1 MVSIREIM
9 RMWKGKRGVT
19 QDAAIEFQ
27 ERAKQLIEALVNLSN
42 YEAQKRGDNS
52 RLRATDVR
60 LAYLTMLDNRVDEID
75 EEAHTDEVIS
85 REHESTYQSWAA
97 MVEEQFGDWN
107 AE

>member
-27 ERAKQLIEALVNLSN
+27 ERAQQLIEALVNLSN
-42 YEAQKRGDNS
+42 FEAQKRGNNS

-60 LAYLTMLDNRVDEID
+60 LAYLSMLDNRSED
-75 EEAHTDEVIS
+75 EEIT
-85 REHESTYQSWAA
+85 
-97 MVEEQFGDWN
+97 EEEFGGWN

>member
-19 QDAAIEFQ
+19 TDAAIEFQ

-42 YEAQKRGDNS
+42 YEAQKRGNNS
-52 RLRATDVR
+52 RLRSTDVR
-60 LAYLTMLDNRVDEID
+60 LAYLSMLDNRSGDE
-75 EEAHTDEVIS
+75 EVIS
-85 REHESTYQSWAA
+85 RETEMT
-97 MVEEQFGDWN
+97 EEEFGDWN

>member
-27 ERAKQLIEALVNLSN
+27 ERAQQLIEALVNLSN
-42 YEAQKRGDNS
+42 FEAQKRGNNS

-60 LAYLTMLDNRVDEID
+60 LAYLSMLDNRSEDE
-75 EEAHTDEVIS
+75 EVIS
-85 REHESTYQSWAA
+85 RETEMT
-97 MVEEQFGDWN
+97 EEEFGDWN

>member
-27 ERAKQLIEALVNLSN
+27 ERAQQLIEALVNLSN
-42 YEAQKRGDNS
+42 FEAQKRGNNS

-60 LAYLTMLDNRVDEID
+60 LAYLSMLDNRSEDE
-75 EEAHTDEVIS
+75 EVIS
-85 REHESTYQSWAA
+85 REHEMT
-97 MVEEQFGDWN
+97 EEEFGDWN

>member
-27 ERAKQLIEALVNLSN
+27 ERAQQLIEALVNLSN
-42 YEAQKRGDNS
+42 YEAQKRGNNS

-60 LAYLTMLDNRVDEID
+60 LAYLSMLDKRSED
-75 EEAHTDEVIS
+75 EEIT
-85 REHESTYQSWAA
+85 
-97 MVEEQFGDWN
+97 EEEFGDWN

>member
-19 QDAAIEFQ
+19 QDASIEFQ

-42 YEAQKRGDNS
+42 FEAQKRGNNS
-52 RLRATDVR
+52 RLRSSDVR
-60 LAYLTMLDNRVDEID
+60 LAYLTMLDNRVDE
-75 EEAHTDEVIS
+75 EVIS
-85 REHESTYQSWAA
+85 REHEMTA
-97 MVEEQFGDWN
+97 EEFGDWN

>member
-1 MVSIREIM
+1 MFSIREIM

-27 ERAKQLIEALVNLSN
+27 ERAQQLIEALVNLSN
-42 YEAQKRGDNS
+42 FEAQKRGNNS

-60 LAYLTMLDNRVDEID
+60 LAYLSMLDNRSEDE
-75 EEAHTDEVIS
+75 EVIS
-85 REHESTYQSWAA
+85 RETEMT
-97 MVEEQFGDWN
+97 EEEFGDWN

>member
-27 ERAKQLIEALVNLSN
+27 ERAQQLIEALVNLSN
-42 YEAQKRGDNS
+42 YEAQKRGNNS

-60 LAYLTMLDNRVDEID
+60 LAYLSMLDKRSEDE
-75 EEAHTDEVIS
+75 EVIS
-85 REHESTYQSWAA
+85 REHEIT
-97 MVEEQFGDWN
+97 EEEFGDWN

>member
-42 YEAQKRGDNS
+42 FEAQKRGNNS

-60 LAYLTMLDNRVDEID
+60 LAYLSMLDNRSEDE
-75 EEAHTDEVIS
+75 EVIS
-85 REHESTYQSWAA
+85 RETEMT
-97 MVEEQFGDWN
+97 EEEFGDWN

>member
-42 YEAQKRGDNS
+42 FEAQKRGNNS
-52 RLRATDVR
+52 RLRATDVQ
-60 LAYLTMLDNRVDEID
+60 LAYLTMIDVRTEKLADNDNDDED
-75 EEAHTDEVIS
+75 
-85 REHESTYQSWAA
+85 
-97 MVEEQFGDWN
+97 FGDWN

>member
-1 MVSIREIM
+1 M

-27 ERAKQLIEALVNLSN
+27 ERAQQLIEALVNLSN
-42 YEAQKRGDNS
+42 FEAQKRGNNS

-60 LAYLTMLDNRVDEID
+60 LAYLSMLDNRSED
-75 EEAHTDEVIS
+75 EEIT
-85 REHESTYQSWAA
+85 
-97 MVEEQFGDWN
+97 EEEFGDWN

>member
-42 YEAQKRGDNS
+42 FEAQKRGNNS

-60 LAYLTMLDNRVDEID
+60 L
-75 EEAHTDEVIS
+75 S
-85 REHESTYQSWAA
+85 C
-97 MVEEQFGDWN
+97 G
-107 AE
+107 

>member
-42 YEAQKRGDNS
+42 YEAQKRGNNS

-75 EEAHTDEVIS
+75 EEAYTGEVIS
-85 REHESTYQSWAA
+85 RETEMT
-97 MVEEQFGDWN
+97 EEEFGDWN

>member
-27 ERAKQLIEALVNLSN
+27 ERAKQLVEALMNLSN
-42 YEAQKRGDNS
+42 FEAQRRGNNS
-52 RLRATDVR
+52 RLRSSDVR

-75 EEAHTDEVIS
+75 EEAYIGET
-85 REHESTYQSWAA
+85 
-97 MVEEQFGDWN
+97 EEDFGDWN

>member
-19 QDAAIEFQ
+19 TDAAIEFQ

-42 YEAQKRGDNS
+42 YEAQKRGNNS
-52 RLRATDVR
+52 RLRSTDVR
-60 LAYLTMLDNRVDEID
+60 LAYLSMLDNRSEDE
-75 EEAHTDEVIS
+75 EVIS
-85 REHESTYQSWAA
+85 RETEMT
-97 MVEEQFGDWN
+97 EEEFGDWN

>member
-27 ERAKQLIEALVNLSN
+27 ERAQQLVEALVNLSN
-42 YEAQKRGDNS
+42 FEAQKRGNNS

-60 LAYLTMLDNRVDEID
+60 LAYLSMLDNRSEDE
-75 EEAHTDEVIS
+75 EVIS
-85 REHESTYQSWAA
+85 RETEMT
-97 MVEEQFGDWN
+97 EEEFGDWN

>member
-9 RMWKGKRGVT
+9 RIWKGKRGVT

-27 ERAKQLIEALVNLSN
+27 ERAQQLIEALVNLSN
-42 YEAQKRGDNS
+42 YEAQKRGNNS

-60 LAYLTMLDNRVDEID
+60 LAYLSMLDKRSEDE
-75 EEAHTDEVIS
+75 EVIS
-85 REHESTYQSWAA
+85 REHEIT
-97 MVEEQFGDWN
+97 EEEFGDWN

>member
-27 ERAKQLIEALVNLSN
+27 ERAQQLIEALVNLS
-42 YEAQKRGDNS
+42 K
-52 RLRATDVR
+52 
-60 LAYLTMLDNRVDEID
+60 LDNRSED
-75 EEAHTDEVIS
+75 EEIT
-85 REHESTYQSWAA
+85 
-97 MVEEQFGDWN
+97 EEEFGGWN

>member
-27 ERAKQLIEALVNLSN
+27 ERAQQLVEALVNLSN
-42 YEAQKRGDNS
+42 FEAQKRGNNS

-60 LAYLTMLDNRVDEID
+60 LAYLSMLDNRSEDE
-75 EEAHTDEVIS
+75 EVIS
-85 REHESTYQSWAA
+85 REIEMT
-97 MVEEQFGDWN
+97 EEEFGDWN

>member
-9 RMWKGKRGVT
+9 RIWKGKRGVT

-42 YEAQKRGDNS
+42 FEAQRRGNNS
-52 RLRATDVR
+52 RLRSSDVR
-60 LAYLTMLDNRVDEID
+60 LAYLSLLDLNKKVV
-75 EEAHTDEVIS
+75 EVNDD
-85 REHESTYQSWAA
+85 
-97 MVEEQFGDWN
+97 FGDWN

>member
-27 ERAKQLIEALVNLSN
+27 ERAQQLIEALVNLSN
-42 YEAQKRGDNS
+42 FEAQKRGNNS

-60 LAYLTMLDNRVDEID
+60 LAYLSMLDNRSED
-75 EEAHTDEVIS
+75 EEIT
-85 REHESTYQSWAA
+85 
-97 MVEEQFGDWN
+97 EEEFGDWN

>member
-1 MVSIREIM
+1 M

-27 ERAKQLIEALVNLSN
+27 ERAQQLVEALVNLSN
-42 YEAQKRGDNS
+42 FEAQKRGNNS

-60 LAYLTMLDNRVDEID
+60 LAYLSMLDNRSEDE
-75 EEAHTDEVIS
+75 EVIS
-85 REHESTYQSWAA
+85 REIEMT
-97 MVEEQFGDWN
+97 EEEFGDWN

>member
-27 ERAKQLIEALVNLSN
+27 ERAQQLIEALVNLSN
-42 YEAQKRGDNS
+42 FEAQKRGNNS

-60 LAYLTMLDNRVDEID
+60 LAYLSMLDNRSEDE
-75 EEAHTDEVIS
+75 EVIS
-85 REHESTYQSWAA
+85 REYEMT
-97 MVEEQFGDWN
+97 EEEFGDWN